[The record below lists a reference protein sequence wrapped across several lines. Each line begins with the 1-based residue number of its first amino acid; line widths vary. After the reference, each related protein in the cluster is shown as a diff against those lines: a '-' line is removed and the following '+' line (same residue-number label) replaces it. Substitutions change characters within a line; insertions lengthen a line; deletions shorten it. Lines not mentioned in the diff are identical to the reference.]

1 MAESSPHK
9 EAAMTRRTVPFD
21 WKYLLRPEGTDTAAP
36 SRLAGACKT
45 VVWLGVSILLGV
57 GMGHLG

>member
-1 MAESSPHK
+1 MEKPWPE
-9 EAAMTRRTVPFD
+9 EAAMTRKTAPFD
-21 WKYLLRPEGTDTAAP
+21 WKYLLRPEGADSETP

-57 GMGHLG
+57 GMGHL

>member
-1 MAESSPHK
+1 
-9 EAAMTRRTVPFD
+9 MTRRTVPFD